1 VPVSIRETN
10 ALAAVCYKLVAIG
23 DVYMDGVA
31 CFRFFGSLNDFLFPG
46 QKGKTLPY
54 AFSGA
59 PAIKDAIEA
68 IGVPHPEV
76 DVILVNGSPVVFTH
90 PLRLQDQVE
99 VYPVQREKQW
109 PKGYSLSVARPS
121 PERFVLDV
129 HLGKLARALRMLGFD
144 SCYEN
149 SYLDSE
155 IALIAETENRVVLTR
170 DIGLLKQKVIRWGY
184 WLRSQ
189 HLHEQLAEVVRYFDL
204 VQKLKPFTRCLVC
217 NGAIIEVPKESII
230 DRLPPKTRLYFHR
243 FYQCS
248 CCKKVYWK
256 GSHYNRMLEFVKQHG
271 KVDEC
276 L

>member
-1 VPVSIRETN
+1 MDR
-10 ALAAVCYKLVAIG
+10 VA
-23 DVYMDGVA
+23 Y
-31 CFRFFGSLNDFLFPG
+31 FHFFGSLNDFLSPSQKEKTFP
-46 QKGKTLPY
+46 Y
-54 AFSGA
+54 VFSGA

-76 DVILVNGSPVVFTH
+76 DVILVNGFPVSFTN

-99 VYPVQREKQW
+99 VYPVQRDKEW
-109 PKGYSLSVARPS
+109 PQGFSLSVARSS

-144 SCYEN
+144 TCYQN
-149 SYLDSE
+149 SFSDRE
-155 IALIAETENRVVLTR
+155 IAHIAETENRIVLTR
-170 DIGLLKQKVIRWGY
+170 DVGLLKQKVIRCGY

-217 NGAIIEVPKESII
+217 NGSIKEVPKESII
-230 DRLPPKTRLYFHR
+230 DRLPPKTRLYFNR

-256 GSHYNRMLEFVKQHG
+256 GSHYNRMLKFVQQHG
-271 KVDEC
+271 EVC
-276 L
+276 